1 MTGPVHDRAQLGA
14 FAIGALD
21 PVEARMVHEHISG
34 CLECQREVNELM
46 MIRRALDQV
55 PPEAFLDGPPEN
67 GDLLLR
73 RTLRRL
79 STDAEAA
86 QPPPRRR
93 LGALVAVAA
102 AAAGIALAGGVI
114 LGRES
119 VNSPD
124 QAIQPPGS
132 SITSTPGSPDTS
144 TPGNAPVFQATNSG
158 TGTSMRVAVEPKKG
172 WVWLHTDVTGLKQG
186 LRCEVYVVPKRGEP
200 VLAGSWTV
208 SEDGEKN
215 GTRLEGT
222 ADVAPEAVKAIQI
235 RTVEGDVMV
244 EVPVSS

>member
-34 CLECQREVNELM
+34 CHECQREVNELM

-79 STDAEAA
+79 STDAGAGAA
-86 QPPPRRR
+86 QPPRRR
-93 LGALVAVAA
+93 MTAMVAVAA

-119 VNSPD
+119 VNGGT
-124 QAIQPPGS
+124 ALPPP
-132 SITSTPGSPDTS
+132 TTVTATPDTS
-144 TPGNAPVFQATNSG
+144 TPANAPVFEATNSQ

-172 WVWLHTDVTGLKQG
+172 WVWLHTDVTGLTEG
-186 LRCEVYVVPKRGEP
+186 LRCEVLVVPKVGKP

-208 SEDGEKN
+208 SADGEKN

-222 ADVAPEAVKAIQI
+222 ADVDPKAVKAIQI
-235 RTVEGDVMV
+235 VTVDGDVMV